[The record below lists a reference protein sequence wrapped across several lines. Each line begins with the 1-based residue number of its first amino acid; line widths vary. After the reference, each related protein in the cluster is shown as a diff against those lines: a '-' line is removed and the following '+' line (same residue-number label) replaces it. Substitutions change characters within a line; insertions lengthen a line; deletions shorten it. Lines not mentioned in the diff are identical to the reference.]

1 MTFAEAIAFA
11 LTLPDTEMSTSYGK
25 PAVKVA
31 SNGRAF
37 LFPSHEPDTSFGVA
51 IDLDTIEI
59 LKATEPETYWQ
70 SAHYEGWPG
79 VLIRYESKDEGRVRD
94 VIGRSRDW
102 SATLPKTRPR
112 KRK

>member
-1 MTFAEAIAFA
+1 MTWDEAVAYA
-11 LTLPDTEMSTSYGK
+11 LSLPGTELSTSYGK

-37 LFPSHEPDTSFGVA
+37 LFASREAGSSFGVA
-51 IDLDTIEI
+51 IDLDTVDL

-70 SAHYEGWPG
+70 TPHYEGWPG
-79 VLIRYESKDEGRVRD
+79 ILVRYDAGDEGRVRD
-94 VIGRSRDW
+94 IIGRSREW
-102 SATLPKTRPR
+102 TAAKPKSRPR